1 MISTPNSPIDGL
13 FDYRVFQKKS
23 GRLFIMSGNGQANL
37 FQIAKGRGLRFKK
50 KWKKFFKD
58 ELPME
63 KRRGEPSLFQKK
75 WNAFQ
80 N

>member
-1 MISTPNSPIDGL
+1 
-13 FDYRVFQKKS
+13 
-23 GRLFIMSGNGQANL
+23 MSGNGQANL